1 MGGLCLGV
9 PGRPR
14 RQLAAGCVVDSFEPP
29 VGAGGDAEGCADSS
43 VCFRRTTLRFW
54 LGAHGPQARIGAS
67 FDENRHCYRRSPRHL
82 RRHLQAA
89 QTNRQRNPQRRQR
102 NPPVRGETNGA
113 AGRRIAELERP
124 KAKQRQQEGGDHGR
138 QARYS
143 GLGPM
148 GPKPEY
154 RAWRPPATATTW
166 GRSSRGFRTLL
177 RGTRPGPT
185 GKRPR
190 GVRRPRW
197 PPSSEQWAWWT
208 PPAGF

>member
-148 GPKPEY
+148 GPKPESERRSTKTDTAIGAALGISAGTY
-154 RAWRPPATATTW
+154 RRLKRIDNATRSELAAWAARHP
-166 GRSSRGFRTLL
+166 
-177 RGTRPGPT
+177 
-185 GKRPR
+185 
-190 GVRRPRW
+190 
-197 PPSSEQWAWWT
+197 
-208 PPAGF
+208 